1 MTRGAE
7 PHTGDV
13 FLSFNG
19 RDAYVEIP
27 NLADYSVSATGEL
40 TVSVWMRP
48 DSLNFPKTEPKR
60 DYIHWLG
67 KGDASGKNG
76 NQEWTFRM
84 YNHSDPLDH
93 PARTNRISF
102 YLFNPEGGLG
112 VGSFVQVPVHK
123 GQWIQVTSVADA
135 TRTYFYRDG
144 KFVRCDTYRGP
155 QQGSCEIHFQDPPNS
170 NQQLEIE
177 PQAGSAPLRV
187 GTKDLGSFFE
197 GGLARLRIWSR
208 ALGAHEIA
216 HLYSSDAAPLDGLVG
231 EFLMNADTGASAID
245 TAQGNNGSIV
255 NGAWAVQS

>member
-1 MTRGAE
+1 MAE
-7 PHTGDV
+7 MPT
-13 FLSFNG
+13 SKS
-19 RDAYVEIP
+19 P
-27 NLADYSVSATGEL
+27 NLADYSLATKGEL

-48 DSLNFPKTEPKR
+48 DTLNFPKTEPKK

-67 KGDASGKNG
+67 KGDASGENG

-93 PARTNRISF
+93 PPRTNRISF

-123 GQWIQVTSVADA
+123 GQWIHVASVADA
-135 TRTYFYRDG
+135 NRTYFYRDG
-144 KFVRCDTYRGP
+144 KFIRCDTYRGP

-197 GGLARLRIWSR
+197 GGLTRLRIWSR
-208 ALGAHEIA
+208 ALSAHG
-216 HLYSSDAAPLDGLVG
+216 DWAPLCQRRGAAERPGWGVPDERRYGRGGDRYGAGQQRFDRQRRLGRAGLSG
-231 EFLMNADTGASAID
+231 RSR
-245 TAQGNNGSIV
+245 
-255 NGAWAVQS
+255 